1 MTTEQLHAR
10 YPGLFARLE
19 DTDILLRHLVVVDE
33 NEKDVTD
40 DDIMDE
46 LYDPDTYSHVAYIY
60 PVVAEAAGEAF
71 ATIPARLMA
80 QHEAIRECFASE
92 PDQWGLVTTLDEE
105 AIALAIL
112 DAVEQ
117 LIGET
122 EGERDA

>member
-10 YPGLFARLE
+10 YPRLFDRLE
-19 DTDILLRHLVVVDE
+19 DPDLLLRHLVVVDE

-60 PVVAEAAGEAF
+60 PVVVRAAGDAF
-71 ATIPARLMA
+71 ETIPSRLVE

-92 PDQWGLVTTLDEE
+92 PDQWGLVTTLDNE

-117 LIGET
+117 AID
-122 EGERDA
+122 ERQGAEDA

>member
-10 YPGLFARLE
+10 YPGLFERLE

-46 LYDPDTYSHVAYIY
+46 LYDPETYSHVAYIY
-60 PVVAEAAGEAF
+60 PVVSQAAGEAF
-71 ATIPARLMA
+71 ATIPERLA
-80 QHEAIRECFASE
+80 KQHEAIEECFASE
-92 PDQWGLVTTLDEE
+92 PDQWGLVTSLETE

-112 DAVEQ
+112 DEVEKV
-117 LIGET
+117 IAERGGE
-122 EGERDA
+122 DA